1 MWQFLRRHWLEGYY
15 EGLTKY
21 LGVATLNDMACFVTE
36 DQLYHLKMRPI
47 ERRKL
52 MWAIEKLRPGGRR
65 APQVISSSTS
75 PAMTPSKFTME
86 EEKLPGD
93 EDNDDDDWENRL
105 NMLRQ
110 EDKTSPIRGSASKM
124 MMMKTP
130 ASEFDTG
137 VGVNLSD
144 ALTASAAMSQY
155 ELQVG
160 EFVCLRNA
168 KHKPGQPANR
178 FNPRYWT
185 VRVLAIGASGLV
197 RVQWFVEIRIGSR
210 LFRPTEKVFVINTTH
225 VDIKMLNNINFEFKT
240 RLWCCEN
247 VLLMDGDDP
256 DQLPIPLV
264 ASSSLLRSNFDVS
277 CTLSLSLVTSKWEDK
292 GASDLRTSC
301 TLILKLSKLKHQW
314 KHKLK
319 HRYDSRENT

>member
-1 MWQFLRRHWLEGYY
+1 
-15 EGLTKY
+15 
-21 LGVATLNDMACFVTE
+21 
-36 DQLYHLKMRPI
+36 
-47 ERRKL
+47 
-52 MWAIEKLRPGGRR
+52 
-65 APQVISSSTS
+65 
-75 PAMTPSKFTME
+75 
-86 EEKLPGD
+86 
-93 EDNDDDDWENRL
+93 
-105 NMLRQ
+105 MLRQ

-210 LFRPTEKVFVINTTH
+210 LFRPTEKGILLWMKQSSPISRNLQTIMNSTVIEHLRGLYDTLTDCKAITTCIA
-225 VDIKMLNNINFEFKT
+225 VV
-240 RLWCCEN
+240 
-247 VLLMDGDDP
+247 VLFITAN
-256 DQLPIPLV
+256 Q
-264 ASSSLLRSNFDVS
+264 R
-277 CTLSLSLVTSKWEDK
+277 
-292 GASDLRTSC
+292 
-301 TLILKLSKLKHQW
+301 
-314 KHKLK
+314 
-319 HRYDSRENT
+319 

>member
-1 MWQFLRRHWLEGYY
+1 
-15 EGLTKY
+15 
-21 LGVATLNDMACFVTE
+21 
-36 DQLYHLKMRPI
+36 
-47 ERRKL
+47 

-65 APQVISSSTS
+65 AAPHVISSSSTS

-93 EDNDDDDWENRL
+93 EDNNDDDDWENRL

-110 EDKTSPIRGSASKM
+110 EDKTSPIRGSASKT
-124 MMMKTP
+124 MMMKAPT
-130 ASEFDTG
+130 SEFDTG

-178 FNPRYWT
+178 FKPRYWT

-210 LFRPTEKVFVINTTH
+210 LFRPTEKVFVINTTR

-264 ASSSLLRSNFDVS
+264 ASSSLLRSNFDVA
-277 CTLSLSLVTSKWEDK
+277 CTLNLSLVTSKWEDK
-292 GASDLRTSC
+292 GASDLRTWC
-301 TLILKLSKLKHQW
+301 TLSVIERNPSIQISNNTN
-314 KHKLK
+314 
-319 HRYDSRENT
+319 RYDSR